1 MLSVEKAIVSEDS
14 TLKDAISVIEKGKLK
29 VALVVDNEKKL
40 IGLLTD
46 GDIRRALLNNLTLDG
61 KVRHILI
68 KQPIVCYAKD
78 SKNKILQTAI
88 DNQIYQLPIIDDN
101 GVLVGIEIVNELLKP
116 SIKKEKVVLM
126 VGGLGTRLR
135 PLTENIP
142 KSMLNVGN
150 KPILETII
158 LNFKKYGYVNII
170 LSVNYKGEIIKEYFG
185 DGTDFG
191 VKIEYVDENK
201 RMGTAGALT
210 LMKNILTDNF
220 FVMNGDLLTNLDFSE
235 MMDFHIKN
243 NSIAT
248 MGLREYTYQVPY
260 GVVNIKDSRI
270 ISIDEKPI
278 YDFFVNGG
286 IYVLSEKILK
296 YIPDDSF
303 FDMPTLFEKI
313 VNKKLTALSYIIKD
327 YWLDIGRIDEYQK
340 ANQEY
345 FKVFQ

>member
-1 MLSVEKAIVSEDS
+1 MLSIERAIVPENS
-14 TLKDAISVIEKGKLK
+14 TLMDVMSVIEKNKLK
-29 VALVVDNEKKL
+29 IALVINDDKKL
-40 IGLLTD
+40 IGLITD
-46 GDIRRALLNNLTLDG
+46 GDIRRALLNKLTLDSEI
-61 KVRHILI
+61 KNILI
-68 KQPIVCYAKD
+68 KQPIVCNLKD
-78 SKNKILQTAI
+78 SKSKILQTAI
-88 DNQIYQLPIIDDN
+88 DNQIYQLPIVDDN
-101 GVLVGIEIVNELLKP
+101 GILVGIEIVNELLKP

-158 LNFKKYGYVNII
+158 LNFKKYGYVNIV
-170 LSVNYKGEIIKEYFG
+170 LSVNYKAEIIKEYFG

-235 MMDFHIKN
+235 MMDFHMKN

-248 MGLREYTYQVPY
+248 MGLREYTFQVPY
-260 GVVNIKDSRI
+260 GVVNIRDSKI
-270 ISIDEKPI
+270 ICIDEKPI
-278 YDFFVNGG
+278 HDFFVNGG
-286 IYVLSEKILK
+286 IYVLSKKVLK
-296 YIPDDSF
+296 YIPENSF
-303 FDMPTLFEKI
+303 FDMPTLFERI
-313 VNKKLTALSYIIKD
+313 VNEKLSALSYIIKD